1 VSAGAGAAA
10 GGHMNQTDP
19 QKHRDNP
26 VPTIAHRGRATSDQ
40 DDEAR
45 MSNEGGTEGQVG
57 DRSGPGAGYDGEPV
71 QVKDKGGV
79 Q

>member
-1 VSAGAGAAA
+1 MSQRDPKKQRDHPVTGDSPE
-10 GGHMNQTDP
+10 GG
-19 QKHRDNP
+19 
-26 VPTIAHRGRATSDQ
+26 ATSDQ
-40 DDEAR
+40 EDEAR

>member
-1 VSAGAGAAA
+1 
-10 GGHMNQTDP
+10 MNQSDP
-19 QKHRDNP
+19 KKHKDNP
-26 VPTIAHRGRATSDQ
+26 VTTNSHKGGATSDQ
-40 DDEAR
+40 DDHAR

-57 DRSGPGAGYDGEPV
+57 DRSGPGAGYDDEPV

>member
-1 VSAGAGAAA
+1 
-10 GGHMNQTDP
+10 MTQRDP
-19 QKHRDNP
+19 KTHRDHP
-26 VPTIAHRGRATSDQ
+26 VPTNSHEGGATSDQ

>member
-1 VSAGAGAAA
+1 MNANQRHRKPHSVTPATTNAPK
-10 GGHMNQTDP
+10 GG
-19 QKHRDNP
+19 
-26 VPTIAHRGRATSDQ
+26 VGSGQ

-45 MSNEGGTEGQVG
+45 MSNEGGTDGQVG

>member
-1 VSAGAGAAA
+1 
-10 GGHMNQTDP
+10 MNRTDP
-19 QKHRDNP
+19 KKDQDHP
-26 VPTIAHRGRATSDQ
+26 VTTNSHKGGATSVQ

>member
-1 VSAGAGAAA
+1 
-10 GGHMNQTDP
+10 MNQSDP
-19 QKHRDNP
+19 KTYRDNP
-26 VPTIAHRGRATSDQ
+26 VTTHSHRGGTKSDQ

>member
-1 VSAGAGAAA
+1 MTQSDAK
-10 GGHMNQTDP
+10 
-19 QKHRDNP
+19 KHRDHP
-26 VPTIAHRGRATSDQ
+26 VSSISHKGRASSDQ

>member
-1 VSAGAGAAA
+1 MKM
-10 GGHMNQTDP
+10 HQNDP
-19 QKHRDNP
+19 KKHSDKP
-26 VPTIAHRGRATSDQ
+26 ATTPAPRSGVTSGQ

-45 MSNEGGTEGQVG
+45 MSNEGGTDGQVG

>member
-1 VSAGAGAAA
+1 
-10 GGHMNQTDP
+10 MNHSDAKTYRNHQ
-19 QKHRDNP
+19 
-26 VPTIAHRGRATSDQ
+26 VPTNSHEGGVTPDQ

-57 DRSGPGAGYDGEPV
+57 DLSGPGAGYDGEPV

>member
-1 VSAGAGAAA
+1 
-10 GGHMNQTDP
+10 MNQRVPKT
-19 QKHRDNP
+19 HRDHP
-26 VPTIAHRGRATSDQ
+26 VPTTTHKGGATSDQ

-45 MSNEGGTEGQVG
+45 MSNEGGTDGQVG

>member
-1 VSAGAGAAA
+1 MNHTDAKRHRDHPAPTHSHKDGAA
-10 GGHMNQTDP
+10 P
-19 QKHRDNP
+19 E
-26 VPTIAHRGRATSDQ
+26 Q